1 MHLYEH
7 SSIILTSNKSPDQ
20 RAELMGDE
28 GITTAIFNR
37 LLHRVEVVKIDE
49 YSHRMKQRTV
59 FIST

>member
-1 MHLYEH
+1 
-7 SSIILTSNKSPDQ
+7 
-20 RAELMGDE
+20 MGDE